1 MKDVADAKKT
11 IEDRKI
17 DIAVYNEKIRNHKR
31 SILEDMQKY
40 NAYLKNLSEE
50 DQQKYLRNIDQ

>member
-50 DQQKYLRNIDQ
+50 DQQKYLRNFDQ